1 LSAGVPGAQRP
12 RLNESLHPLVKPLFA
27 GNRRAIA
34 RAITAFESGAPD
46 AASLAAAITPRLGR
60 AHVIGITGAPGAGK
74 STLINALL
82 GELLARGKR
91 VGVVAVDPSSPI
103 SGGAV
108 LGDRVRM
115 AEHGSHE
122 NVFVRSVASRGHLG
136 GLSRATSRIVDVMD
150 AAGFDT
156 IIVETVG
163 AGQSEVEIAK
173 IGDTRIV
180 VCPPGLGDGIQAIKA
195 GILEIADIL
204 VVNKG
209 DSPLASRTARDLH
222 EMLHLRRASAP
233 KVAVLVTTATTGEGV
248 PALVDKIAE
257 HRGAT
262 GVGTRLRPR
271 GGAPSIDDVA
281 AVDAALR
288 ARDAKHFEST
298 PVAQVT
304 VASILAAARRAVANR
319 KDPPWRVHALAGE
332 ALRTLL
338 DALVHAGFQP
348 ASTGAT
354 AALIF
359 TADHQLDRGDWLAYG
374 MFVQAALSAAR
385 ARGVECSCRG
395 DLAPY
400 HDLIESALGVSAN
413 EVVVF
418 AAKLGYT
425 DAVPQAEEAPE
436 PVATFVTFSGF
447 D

>member
-1 LSAGVPGAQRP
+1 M
-12 RLNESLHPLVKPLFA
+12 NESLHPLVKPLFA

-34 RAITAFESGAPD
+34 RAITVFEAGAPE
-46 AASLAAAITPRLGR
+46 AASLAAAIAPRLGR

-82 GELLARGKR
+82 GELLARGRR

-156 IIVETVG
+156 VIVETVG

-209 DSPLASRTARDLH
+209 DSPLAARTARDLQ

-233 KVAVLVTTATTGEGV
+233 KVAVLITTATTGEGV

-262 GVGTRLRPR
+262 GVGTRLKPHAE
-271 GGAPSIDDVA
+271 APSVDDVA

-288 ARDAKHFEST
+288 VRDVKQFAAT
-298 PVAQVT
+298 PVSQAT
-304 VASILAAARRAVANR
+304 IEAILDAACRAVPR
-319 KDPPWRVHALAGE
+319 DDSPWRVHALAGE
-332 ALRTLL
+332 PLRRFVDSL
-338 DALVHAGFQP
+338 AEAGLQP

-354 AALIF
+354 AALVF
-359 TADHQLDRGDWLAYG
+359 TADHQLDRGDWIEYG
-374 MFVQAALSAAR
+374 MFVQAVLAAAR
-385 ARGVECSCRG
+385 ARGVEACCRG

-400 HDLIESALGVSAN
+400 HDEIETALGLDAN

-425 DAVPQAEEAPE
+425 DAAPRLAEGSE
-436 PVATFVTFSGF
+436 PGLSFVTFEGF

>member
-1 LSAGVPGAQRP
+1 MSDAVDASRGSNIEAL
-12 RLNESLHPLVKPLFA
+12 LA

-34 RAITAFESGAPD
+34 RAITAFEVGAPE
-46 AASLAAAITPRLGR
+46 AGAIAAAIAPRLGR

-82 GELLARGKR
+82 GELLTRSKR

-115 AEHGSHE
+115 SEHGSHE

-209 DSPLASRTARDLH
+209 DSPLAARTARDL
-222 EMLHLRRASAP
+222 EDMLHLRRASAP
-233 KVAVLVTTATTGEGV
+233 KVAVLVTVATTGEGV

-257 HRGAT
+257 HRGAA
-262 GVGTRLRPR
+262 GVGTRLRPHTD
-271 GGAPSIDDVA
+271 APSVDDVA

-288 ARDAKHFEST
+288 AREVKEFLPELVSRTTIA
-298 PVAQVT
+298 
-304 VASILAAARRAVANR
+304 ASLAAARRSVVCREDSPWRIRAVAG
-319 KDPPWRVHALAGE
+319 PPLDRFLDSLAQ
-332 ALRTLL
+332 
-338 DALVHAGFQP
+338 AGLE
-348 ASTGAT
+348 STSAGGT
-354 AALIF
+354 AALVF
-359 TADHQLDRGDWLAYG
+359 SASRKLDRSDWLEFG
-374 MFVQAALSAAR
+374 MFLQATLAAAR
-385 ARGVECSCRG
+385 ARGVESCCRA
-395 DLAPY
+395 DLAAF
-400 HDLIESALGVSAN
+400 HEVIEAALGFEPN

-425 DAVPQAEEAPE
+425 APGPRVVGPLE
-436 PVATFVTFSGF
+436 SGPDIAIFSGF

>member
-1 LSAGVPGAQRP
+1 MNAP
-12 RLNESLHPLVKPLFA
+12 RASNVEGLLA

-34 RAITAFESGAPD
+34 RAITAFESDAPE
-46 AASLAAAITPRLGR
+46 AAAIAAAIAPRLGR

-82 GELLARGKR
+82 GELLARGKK

-180 VCPPGLGDGIQAIKA
+180 ICPPGLGDGIQAIKA

-209 DSPLASRTARDLH
+209 DSPLAARTARDLQ

-248 PALVDKIAE
+248 PALVDQIAE
-257 HRGAT
+257 HRGAK
-262 GVGTRLRPR
+262 GVGTRLRPHTE
-271 GGAPSIDDVA
+271 APSIDDIA

-288 ARDAKHFEST
+288 AREPKQFVPT
-298 PVAQVT
+298 PVSQAT
-304 VASILAAARRAVANR
+304 IAAILAAARRALAGSEELPGR
-319 KDPPWRVHALAGE
+319 IHAIAGEPLRRFGTALAQ
-332 ALRTLL
+332 
-338 DALVHAGFQP
+338 AGFRS
-348 ASTGAT
+348 ASAGAT
-354 AALIF
+354 AALVF
-359 TADHQLDRGDWLAYG
+359 TADHQLDRCDWIRYG
-374 MFVQAALSAAR
+374 MLLQAVLAAAR
-385 ARGVECSCRG
+385 ARGVETCCRS

-400 HDLIESALGVSAN
+400 HEAVEATLGLDPN

-418 AAKLGYT
+418 AANLGYT
-425 DAVPQAEEAPE
+425 DLAARAAEPPPSAAVDH
-436 PVATFVTFSGF
+436 VTFAGF
-447 D
+447 E

>member
-1 LSAGVPGAQRP
+1 
-12 RLNESLHPLVKPLFA
+12 LNESLHPLVKPLFA

-34 RAITAFESGAPD
+34 RAITAFEAGAPE
-46 AASLAAAITPRLGR
+46 AASLAAAIAPRLGR

-156 IIVETVG
+156 VIVETVG

-209 DSPLASRTARDLH
+209 DSPLAARTARDLQ

-233 KVAVLVTTATTGEGV
+233 KVAVLITTATTGEGV

-262 GVGTRLRPR
+262 GVGTRLRPHAE
-271 GGAPSIDDVA
+271 APSVDDVA

-288 ARDAKHFEST
+288 PRDVMQFGPAPISQATIE
-298 PVAQVT
+298 A
-304 VASILAAARRAVANR
+304 ILGAARRAVPR
-319 KDPPWRVHALAGE
+319 DDSPWRVHALAGE
-332 ALRTLL
+332 PLRRFVDSL
-338 DALVHAGFQP
+338 AEAGLQP

-354 AALIF
+354 AALVF
-359 TADHQLDRGDWLAYG
+359 TADHQLDRGDWIEYG
-374 MFVQAALSAAR
+374 MFVQAVLATAR
-385 ARGVECSCRG
+385 ARGVETCCRG

-400 HDLIESALGVSAN
+400 HEAIESTLGLDAN

-418 AAKLGYT
+418 VAKLGYT
-425 DAVPQAEEAPE
+425 DAAPRVAEGPVPGPS
-436 PVATFVTFSGF
+436 FVTFEGF

>member
-1 LSAGVPGAQRP
+1 MNAP
-12 RLNESLHPLVKPLFA
+12 RASNVEALLA

-34 RAITAFESGAPD
+34 RAITAFESGAPE
-46 AASLAAAITPRLGR
+46 AAALAAAIAPRLGR

-74 STLINALL
+74 STLINAVL

-91 VGVVAVDPSSPI
+91 IGVVAVDPSSPI

-209 DSPLASRTARDLH
+209 DSPLAARTARDLQ

-233 KVAVLVTTATTGEGV
+233 KVAVLITTATTGEGV
-248 PALVDKIAE
+248 AALVDKIAE
-257 HRGAT
+257 HRGAK
-262 GVGTRLRPR
+262 GVGTRLRPHTE
-271 GGAPSIDDVA
+271 APTVDDVA

-288 ARDAKHFEST
+288 AREVKQFIST
-298 PVAQVT
+298 RVSKAT
-304 VASILAAARRAVANR
+304 IAATLAAARGAVASR
-319 KDPPWRVHALAGE
+319 DDAPWRIHALAGE
-332 ALRTLL
+332 PLRRFL
-338 DALVHAGFQP
+338 DSLAQAGLRP
-348 ASTGAT
+348 ASSGGT
-354 AALIF
+354 AALVF
-359 TADHQLDRGDWLAYG
+359 TAARCLDRGDWLAYG
-374 MFVQAALSAAR
+374 MFVQAVLAAAR
-385 ARGVECSCRG
+385 ARGVESCCRG
-395 DLAPY
+395 DLAAG
-400 HDLIESALGVSAN
+400 HDAIAAALGLDAN

-418 AAKLGYT
+418 AATLGYT
-425 DAVPQAEEAPE
+425 DAAPG
-436 PVATFVTFSGF
+436 VADLPTPGSDNVTFRGF

>member
-1 LSAGVPGAQRP
+1 M
-12 RLNESLHPLVKPLFA
+12 NESLHPLIKPLLA

-34 RAITAFESGAPD
+34 RAITAFEAGAPE
-46 AASLAAAITPRLGR
+46 AASLATAIAPHLGR

-82 GELLARGKR
+82 GELLARSKR

-122 NVFVRSVASRGHLG
+122 SVFVRSVASRGHLG

-180 VCPPGLGDGIQAIKA
+180 ICPPGLGDGIQAIKA

-209 DSPLASRTARDLH
+209 DSPLAARTARDLQ

-262 GVGTRLRPR
+262 GVGTRLRPHAE
-271 GGAPSIDDVA
+271 APSVDDVA

-288 ARDAKHFEST
+288 ARDAKQFHPT
-298 PVAQVT
+298 PVTQAT
-304 VASILAAARRAVANR
+304 VATILAAAHRAVAGHANR
-319 KDPPWRVHALAGE
+319 PWRIRALAGE
-332 ALRTLL
+332 PLGRLL
-338 DALVHAGFQP
+338 NLLVEAGFQP
-348 ASTGAT
+348 VSTGAT

-359 TADHQLDRGDWLAYG
+359 TADHQLDRGDWLEYG
-374 MFVQAALSAAR
+374 MFVLAVLAAAR

-400 HDLIESALGVSAN
+400 HEVVETALGLGAN

-425 DAVPQAEEAPE
+425 DVVQRAADSPE
-436 PVATFVTFSGF
+436 PGPEIVTFAGF
-447 D
+447 DR

>member
-1 LSAGVPGAQRP
+1 
-12 RLNESLHPLVKPLFA
+12 LNETFHPLLKPLLA

-34 RAITAFESGAPD
+34 RAITVFEAGAPE
-46 AASLAAAITPRLGR
+46 AASLAAAIAPRLGR

-209 DSPLASRTARDLH
+209 DSPLAASTARDLH

-257 HRGAT
+257 HRGAK
-262 GVGTRLRPR
+262 GVGTRLRPHAA
-271 GGAPSIDDVA
+271 APSVDDVA
-281 AVDAALR
+281 AVDAALY
-288 ARDAKHFEST
+288 AREVKRFLPM
-298 PVAQVT
+298 PVSQWT
-304 VASILAAARRAVANR
+304 VAAILATARRATAGR
-319 KDPPWRVHALAGE
+319 ADPPWRIHALAGE
-332 ALRTLL
+332 PLGQFLNSLAQS
-338 DALVHAGFQP
+338 GFKA

-359 TADHQLDRGDWLAYG
+359 TADHQLDRGDWLEYG
-374 MFVQAALSAAR
+374 MFVQAVLAAAH
-385 ARGVECSCRG
+385 ARGVETCCRA
-395 DLAPY
+395 DLAP
-400 HDLIESALGVSAN
+400 HHEAIETALGLGAN

-418 AAKLGYT
+418 AAGLGYT
-425 DAVPQAEEAPE
+425 DTAPRAAQLPEAAPDI
-436 PVATFVTFSGF
+436 ATFAGF

>member
-1 LSAGVPGAQRP
+1 MTRTVPDASKTP
-12 RLNESLHPLVKPLFA
+12 HAPNLAALLA

-34 RAITAFESGAPD
+34 RAITAFEVGAPE
-46 AASLAAAITPRLGR
+46 AASLAAAIAPRIGR

-91 VGVVAVDPSSPI
+91 IGVVAVDPSSPI

-180 VCPPGLGDGIQAIKA
+180 VVPPGLGDGIQAIKA

-209 DSPLASRTARDLH
+209 DSPLAARTARDLE

-233 KVAVLVTTATTGEGV
+233 KVAVLVTIATTGEGV
-248 PALVDKIAE
+248 PALVDKVAE

-271 GGAPSIDDVA
+271 TDAPTVDDVA

-288 ARDAKHFEST
+288 ARDVKQFLPT
-298 PVAQVT
+298 PVSQAT
-304 VASILAAARRAVANR
+304 ITAILAAAGRAIAR
-319 KDPPWRVHALAGE
+319 QEHLPWRIHALAGE
-332 ALRTLL
+332 PLLRFLESL
-338 DALVHAGFQP
+338 KQGGFQA
-348 ASTGAT
+348 ASEGGT
-354 AALIF
+354 AALVF
-359 TADHQLDRGDWLAYG
+359 TADHQLDRGDWLEYG
-374 MFVQAALSAAR
+374 MFVQAALAAAR
-385 ARGVECSCRG
+385 ARGVETCCRA
-395 DLAPY
+395 DLARY
-400 HDLIESALGVSAN
+400 NRVIGATLGLDTN

-425 DAVPQAEEAPE
+425 DTAPRTADLPE
-436 PVATFVTFSGF
+436 PGTDTVSFTGF

>member
-1 LSAGVPGAQRP
+1 M
-12 RLNESLHPLVKPLFA
+12 NESLHPLVKPLFA

-34 RAITAFESGAPD
+34 RAITAFESGAPE
-46 AASLAAAITPRLGR
+46 AASLAAAIAPRLGR
-60 AHVIGITGAPGAGK
+60 AHVIGITGAPGSGK

-91 VGVVAVDPSSPI
+91 IGVVAVDPSSPI

-163 AGQSEVEIAK
+163 AGQSEVEITK

-209 DSPLASRTARDLH
+209 DSPLASQTARDLQ
-222 EMLHLRRASAP
+222 EMLHLRRATAP
-233 KVAVLVTTATTGEGV
+233 KVAILITTATTGEGV

-271 GGAPSIDDVA
+271 AGTPSIDDVA
-281 AVDAALR
+281 AVDGALH
-288 ARDAKHFEST
+288 ARDAKRFLPT
-298 PVAQVT
+298 PVSRAT
-304 VASILAAARRAVANR
+304 VVAILAAAHQAIANR
-319 KDPPWRVHALAGE
+319 KDPHWRVHAIAGE
-332 ALRTLL
+332 PLRGLL
-338 DALVHAGFQP
+338 NSLVRAGFEP
-348 ASTGAT
+348 ARTGAG
-354 AALIF
+354 AALAF
-359 TADHQLDRGDWLAYG
+359 TADHQLDRDDWLECG
-374 MFVQAALSAAR
+374 MFVQAVLAAAR
-385 ARGVECSCRG
+385 ARGVECACHGGAAS
-395 DLAPY
+395 
-400 HDLIESALGVSAN
+400 HHELIEQSLGLDAN

-418 AAKLGYT
+418 VAKLGYT
-425 DAVPQAEEAPE
+425 DAAPRVAESPHSGPA
-436 PVATFVTFSGF
+436 FVTFAGF

>member
-1 LSAGVPGAQRP
+1 LS
-12 RLNESLHPLVKPLFA
+12 ESPHPLVKPLLA

-46 AASLAAAITPRLGR
+46 AAVLAAAIAPRLGR

-122 NVFVRSVASRGHLG
+122 SVFVRSVASRGHLG

-288 ARDAKHFEST
+288 ARDANKFQST

-304 VASILAAARRAVANR
+304 VASILAAARRSVASR

-332 ALRTLL
+332 PLRTLL
-338 DALVHAGFQP
+338 GALERAGFQ
-348 ASTGAT
+348 AARTAAT

-359 TADHQLDRGDWLAYG
+359 TADHQLDRGDWLEYG
-374 MFVQAALSAAR
+374 MFVQAVLAAAR
-385 ARGVECSCRG
+385 ARGVECACHD
-395 DLAPY
+395 DLASY
-400 HDLIESALGVSAN
+400 HELIETALGVAVN

-425 DAVPQAEEAPE
+425 DAAPRFEEAAE
-436 PVATFVTFSGF
+436 PDATFVTFAGF

>member
-1 LSAGVPGAQRP
+1 
-12 RLNESLHPLVKPLFA
+12 LNEGLHPLVKPLFA

-34 RAITAFESGAPD
+34 RAITAFESGAPE
-46 AASLAAAITPRLGR
+46 AASLAAAIAPRIGR

-91 VGVVAVDPSSPI
+91 IGVVAVDPSSPI

-209 DSPLASRTARDLH
+209 DSPLAARTARDLQ

-262 GVGTRLRPR
+262 GVGTRLRPHAE
-271 GGAPSIDDVA
+271 APTVDDVA
-281 AVDAALR
+281 AVDAALH
-288 ARDAKHFEST
+288 ARDMMQFAAT
-298 PVAQVT
+298 PVSQAT
-304 VASILAAARRAVANR
+304 VAAILGAARRAVPR
-319 KDPPWRVHALAGE
+319 EDSPWRIHALAGE
-332 ALRTLL
+332 PLRRFVEAL
-338 DALVHAGFQP
+338 AQAGLQP

-359 TADHQLDRGDWLAYG
+359 TADHQLDRGDWLEYG
-374 MFVQAALSAAR
+374 MFVQAVLAAAR
-385 ARGVECSCRG
+385 ARGVEACCQG

-400 HDLIESALGVSAN
+400 HEAIETALGLDAN

-418 AAKLGYT
+418 SAQLGYT
-425 DAVPQAEEAPE
+425 DAMPRLAEDS
-436 PVATFVTFSGF
+436 ATVLPFVTFEGF

>member
-1 LSAGVPGAQRP
+1 
-12 RLNESLHPLVKPLFA
+12 LNEPRPSSIEALLA

-34 RAITAFESGAPD
+34 RAITAFESGGPETEA
-46 AASLAAAITPRLGR
+46 LAAAIAPRLGR

-204 VVNKG
+204 VVNKS
-209 DSPLASRTARDLH
+209 DSPLAAATARDLQ
-222 EMLHLRRASAP
+222 EMLHLRRARAP
-233 KVAVLVTTATTGEGV
+233 KVAVLMTTAITGEGV
-248 PALVDKIAE
+248 AALVDKIAE

-271 GGAPSIDDVA
+271 GEAPSVDDAV

-288 ARDAKHFEST
+288 AREVKGFLPT
-298 PVAQVT
+298 PVSRAT
-304 VASILAAARRAVANR
+304 IASILAAAHRAVAR
-319 KDPPWRVHALAGE
+319 RSDQPWRIHALAGQPLARLVE
-332 ALRTLL
+332 SLGQAGFKPACPSASA
-338 DALVHAGFQP
+338 ALV
-348 ASTGAT
+348 
-354 AALIF
+354 F
-359 TADHQLDRGDWLAYG
+359 TADHQLGRGDWLEYG
-374 MFVQAALSAAR
+374 MFVQAALAAAR
-385 ARGVECSCRG
+385 ARGVETCARG
-395 DLAPY
+395 DLASY
-400 HDLIESALGVSAN
+400 HEVIETALGLGVN

-418 AAKLGYT
+418 AAGLGYT
-425 DAVPQAEEAPE
+425 DTAARAAVPSDSGPDMAAY
-436 PVATFVTFSGF
+436 TGF

>member
-1 LSAGVPGAQRP
+1 
-12 RLNESLHPLVKPLFA
+12 LNESLHPLVKPLFA

-34 RAITAFESGAPD
+34 RAITAFEADAPE
-46 AASLAAAITPRLGR
+46 AAALAAAIAPRLGR

-82 GELLARGKR
+82 GELMARGKR

-156 IIVETVG
+156 VIVETVG

-209 DSPLASRTARDLH
+209 DSPLAARTARDLQ

-262 GVGTRLRPR
+262 GVGTRLKPR
-271 GGAPSIDDVA
+271 TEAPSVDDVA
-281 AVDAALR
+281 AVDGALR
-288 ARDAKHFEST
+288 ARDAHQFLPM
-298 PVAQVT
+298 PVSQAT
-304 VASILAAARRAVANR
+304 IAAILAAARRAVGGR
-319 KDPPWRVHALAGE
+319 DDSPWRIHALAGE
-332 ALRTLL
+332 PLHGLL
-338 DALVHAGFQP
+338 DTLTQVGFQP

-354 AALIF
+354 AALVF
-359 TADHQLDRGDWLAYG
+359 TADHQLDRSDWLEYG
-374 MFVQAALSAAR
+374 MFVQAVLAAAR

-395 DLAPY
+395 DLARY
-400 HDLIESALGVSAN
+400 HETVETTLGLDAN

-425 DAVPQAEEAPE
+425 DATPRPPEGPQSGLS
-436 PVATFVTFSGF
+436 FVTFEGF